1 MKMLKK
7 VNDTKFQSVADIV
20 RCVERKKNGTIKKIH
35 ETNPQVGFTLIMA
48 PYIPN
53 ATYQTSPITEILEK
67 TDSFVHFK
75 TIDSE
80 YKLQTFD

>member
-7 VNDTKFQSVADIV
+7 VNDTKFQSVADII
-20 RCVERKKNGTIKKIH
+20 RWVERKKDGTIKKIH
-35 ETNPQVGFTLIMA
+35 EDNPQVGFTLIMA

-53 ATYQTSPITEILEK
+53 ATYQTKTITEIIENTRTL
-67 TDSFVHFK
+67 VHFK

-80 YKLQTFD
+80 YKLKYFD